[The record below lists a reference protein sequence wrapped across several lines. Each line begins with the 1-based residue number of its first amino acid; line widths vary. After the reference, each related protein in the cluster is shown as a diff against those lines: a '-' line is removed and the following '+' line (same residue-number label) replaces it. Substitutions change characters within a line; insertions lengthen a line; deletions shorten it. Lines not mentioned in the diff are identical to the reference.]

1 MRLQAALGALGRV
14 LRNREMR
21 HALAGWMLGWA
32 AEWTWLVALF
42 VYAFGAGGLAVVG
55 LVGLA
60 RTLPAAILAPALG
73 SLTDRLPRHRMLL
86 ATHAGRALLLG
97 LATLVAVVDGSP
109 LIVYLLATLDALL
122 AVLHRPAHASLLPS
136 LARSP
141 NELVG
146 ANVASSTVEAI
157 GILTGPAVG
166 AGLVA
171 TGIVPLTFAIPAAT
185 FVAAAISVAGLRP
198 AAQPEG
204 REGGAGRRPSALAGM
219 RALRNHPQ
227 AALVVGLFATQTAVR
242 GLLSVLIVAGAIN
255 LLSMGEEGV
264 GFLNAAIGAGGLIG
278 ALSAMAIIG
287 HERMARPFALGLV
300 LWGVPILLTGVAPVA
315 WVALLAMGVVGAG
328 NALLDVSGFTLLQRT
343 VPNSVRGS
351 VFAVLEALVMLFVGI
366 GAALGPVLVE
376 IVSLRGAWIV
386 TGAILPVL
394 AIVTWRWV
402 SEADDR
408 AVIPERELSLLRG
421 VPMLAVLPLTALEQV
436 AADLQPMRV
445 AAGEPIIREG
455 EIGDRFYLI
464 DSGQVEVRVG
474 DRVIRREGPGESF
487 GEVALL
493 RDVPRTAGVSAATD
507 VELFALD
514 RDAFTGAVTGDH
526 LSMRAADAVIDS
538 RLAAD

>member
-1 MRLQAALGALGRV
+1 MRLQAAFGALGRV

-32 AEWTWLVALF
+32 AEWAWLVALF

-73 SLTDRLPRHRMLL
+73 SLADRLPRHRVLL
-86 ATHAGRALLLG
+86 GIHTGRAALLG
-97 LATLVAVVDGSP
+97 LATLVAAFGGSP
-109 LIVYLLATLDALL
+109 LIVYLLAALDALL
-122 AVLHRPAHASLLPS
+122 AVLHRPTHMALLPS

-141 NELVG
+141 DDLVG

-157 GILTGPAVG
+157 GILAGPVVG

-171 TGIVPLTFAIPAAT
+171 TGMVPLTFGIPAAT
-185 FVAAAISVAGLRP
+185 FALAAISVAGLHP
-198 AAQPEG
+198 APLP
-204 REGGAGRRPSALAGM
+204 GAGKRGPERRASMLAGI
-219 RALRNHPQ
+219 RTLRTHPH
-227 AALVVGLFATQTAVR
+227 AALLLGLLSAQTAVR

-255 LLSMGEEGV
+255 LMGMGEQGV

-287 HERMARPFALGLV
+287 QRRMARPFTLGLV
-300 LWGVPILLTGVAPVA
+300 LWGAPILLVGLAPSAV
-315 WVALLAMGVVGAG
+315 VALLAMGVVGAG
-328 NALLDVSGFTLLQRT
+328 NAILDVSGFTLLQRT
-343 VPNSVRGS
+343 VPNAVRGS

-376 IVSLRGAWIV
+376 FATLRGAWIV
-386 TGAILPVL
+386 TGAILPVA
-394 AIVTWRWV
+394 AILGWRWV
-402 SEADDR
+402 AAADER
-408 AVIPERELSLLRG
+408 AVVPERELTLLRG
-421 VPMLAVLPLTALEQV
+421 VPMFGVLPLTALEQV
-436 AADLQPMRV
+436 AADLQAMHV
-445 AAGEPIIREG
+445 AAGEPIIRQG
-455 EIGDRFYLI
+455 EVGDRFYVI

-493 RDVPRTAGVSAATD
+493 RDVPRTAGVRATTD
-507 VELFALD
+507 VELFALA
-514 RDAFTGAVTGDH
+514 RDAFTRAVTGDRQ
-526 LSMRAADAVIDS
+526 SMHAADAVIDA
-538 RLAAD
+538 RLASR